1 MKVIEFPKDTG
12 DQEQIVE
19 QIEGLLQMAK
29 DGHIESY
36 VFVGLTDED
45 SVFSSA
51 SASNMLELLGMLEL
65 GKQSVYLP

>member
-19 QIEGLLQMAK
+19 QIEALLQMAK

-51 SASNMLELLGMLEL
+51 SAGNMLELLGMLEL

>member
-12 DQEQIVE
+12 DQDQIVE

>member
-12 DQEQIVE
+12 DQDQIVE

-51 SASNMLELLGMLEL
+51 STSNMLELLGMLEL

>member
-19 QIEGLLQMAK
+19 QLENLLQMAK

-51 SASNMLELLGMLEL
+51 STSNMLELLGLL
-65 GKQSVYLP
+65 NVGKQTAYLP

>member
-1 MKVIEFPKDTG
+1 MKVIEFPKNTG

-19 QIEGLLQMAK
+19 QIESLLQMAK

-51 SASNMLELLGMLEL
+51 SASNMLEMLGMLEL